1 MFEQL
6 SDKLTATF
14 ENLRGRPRVTE
25 ADLDDALRDVRVA
38 LLEADVNLK
47 VVRQLVAT
55 VRERALGEKV
65 LESIT
70 GAQQVVKIVHDALV
84 EMLGGEAV
92 PIARAEKPPTVIL
105 LVGLQGSGKTT
116 TAAKIA
122 NVLRKQG
129 RRPTLVAADVYRPAA
144 IDQLKTLG
152 KQLGI
157 AVSTVDPKRVA
168 DDVAKAAQAAPSQNA
183 DTVIVDT
190 AGRLHIDDAMMTE
203 VEQVVSAS
211 HPDEVLLVVDAMT
224 GQDAVEAASAF
235 KARLPISGLVLTKV
249 DSDARGGASLS
260 IRAATG
266 VPVKYLG
273 VGEKLDALEV
283 FHPDRLSQRILG
295 RGDVLTRVA
304 RGEASLSLRAETGI
318 PVKRMGAGEK
328 RDAIEPFH
336 PDRIAQ
342 RILGMGDVVTL
353 VERAQEVV
361 DQKEA
366 EEQTK
371 KLLEARFTF
380 DDFYQQLQQLKKMG
394 PLGELMKM
402 IPGMG
407 GLAKQLPE
415 GPEAE
420 RELKRIEA
428 IISSMTRDERADPT
442 IINGSRRRRIASGSG
457 TTVADVNQLIKQFG
471 EMQKLMKQM
480 GGLAKSGRL
489 PRIPGMP
496 RL

>member
-6 SDKLTATF
+6 SDKLNTTF
-14 ENLRGRPRVTE
+14 ERLRGRARVSE
-25 ADLDDALRDVRVA
+25 SDLEEALRDVRVA
-38 LLEADVNLK
+38 LLEADVNFK

-92 PIARAEKPPTVIL
+92 PLARAERPPTVLL

-116 TAAKIA
+116 TAAKLA

-129 RRPTLVAADVYRPAA
+129 RRPLLVAADVHRPAA
-144 IDQLKTLG
+144 IDQLRTLG

-157 AVSTVDPKRVA
+157 PVIAVEAGRVA
-168 DDVAKAAQAAPSQNA
+168 QDVGTAIVTAQRDGA
-183 DTVIVDT
+183 DTVIVDS
-190 AGRLHIDDAMMTE
+190 AGRLHIDDEMMRE
-203 VEQVVSAS
+203 VESIVTTAAP
-211 HPDEVLLVVDAMT
+211 HEVLLVVDAMT
-224 GQDAVEAASAF
+224 GQDAVEAATAF
-235 KARLPISGLVLTKV
+235 KARLPVSGLVLTKV

-266 VPVKYLG
+266 VPVKFLG

-283 FHPDRLSQRILG
+283 FHPDRL
-295 RGDVLTRVA
+295 
-304 RGEASLSLRAETGI
+304 
-318 PVKRMGAGEK
+318 
-328 RDAIEPFH
+328 
-336 PDRIAQ
+336 AQ
-342 RILGMGDVVTL
+342 RILGMGDILTL
-353 VERAQEVV
+353 VERAQETV
-361 DQKEA
+361 DRKTA
-366 EEQTK
+366 EEQAK
-371 KLLEARFTF
+371 KIMEARFTF
-380 DDFYQQLQQLKKMG
+380 DDFYTQLQQLKKMG
-394 PLGELMKM
+394 PLGDLLKM

-420 RELKRIEA
+420 AELKRIEA
-428 IISSMTRDERADPT
+428 IISSMTRAERAEPALV
-442 IINGSRRRRIASGSG
+442 NGSRRKRIAAGSG
-457 TTVADVNQLIKQFG
+457 TKVADVNNLLKQFA
-471 EMQKLMKQM
+471 EMQKVMKQM
-480 GGLAKSGRL
+480 GAMAKGGRL
-489 PRIPGMP
+489 PKIPGMP

>member
-6 SDKLTATF
+6 SDKLNTTF
-14 ENLRGRPRVTE
+14 ERLRGRARVSE
-25 ADLDDALRDVRVA
+25 SDLEEALRDVRVA
-38 LLEADVNLK
+38 LLEADVNFK

-92 PIARAEKPPTVIL
+92 PLTRAERPPTVLL

-116 TAAKIA
+116 TAAKLA

-129 RRPTLVAADVYRPAA
+129 RRPLLVAADVHRPAA
-144 IDQLKTLG
+144 IEQLRMLG

-157 AVSTVDPKRVA
+157 PVIAVAAGRVA
-168 DDVAKAAQAAPSQNA
+168 DDVAAAVATAQRDGS
-183 DTVIVDT
+183 DTVIVDS
-190 AGRLHIDDAMMTE
+190 AGRLHIDDEMMRE
-203 VEQVVSAS
+203 VEAIVASAKP
-211 HPDEVLLVVDAMT
+211 HEVILVVDAMT
-224 GQDAVEAASAF
+224 GQDAVEAATAF
-235 KARLPISGLVLTKV
+235 KARLPVSGLVLTKV

-266 VPVKYLG
+266 VPVKFLG

-283 FHPDRLSQRILG
+283 FHPDRL
-295 RGDVLTRVA
+295 
-304 RGEASLSLRAETGI
+304 
-318 PVKRMGAGEK
+318 
-328 RDAIEPFH
+328 
-336 PDRIAQ
+336 AQ
-342 RILGMGDVVTL
+342 RILGMGDILTL
-353 VERAQEVV
+353 VERAQETV
-361 DQKEA
+361 DRKTA
-366 EEQTK
+366 EEQAK
-371 KLLEARFTF
+371 KIMEARFTF
-380 DDFYQQLQQLKKMG
+380 EDFYAQLQQLKRMG
-394 PLGELMKM
+394 PLGDLLKM

-420 RELKRIEA
+420 RELRRIEA
-428 IISSMTRDERADPT
+428 IISSMTKAERAEPT
-442 IINGSRRRRIASGSG
+442 LINGSRRKRIAAGSG
-457 TTVADVNQLIKQFG
+457 TKVSDVNQLLKQFA
-471 EMQKLMKQM
+471 EMQKVMKQM

-489 PRIPGMP
+489 PKIPGMP
-496 RL
+496 GR

>member
-6 SDKLTATF
+6 SDKLGTTF
-14 ENLRGRPRVTE
+14 ERLRGRPRVSE
-25 ADLDDALRDVRVA
+25 SDLEEALRDVRVA
-38 LLEADVNLK
+38 LLEADVNFK

-92 PIARAEKPPTVIL
+92 PLARAERPPTVLL

-116 TAAKIA
+116 TAAKLA
-122 NVLRKQG
+122 NLLRKQG
-129 RRPTLVAADVYRPAA
+129 RRPLLVAADVHRPAA
-144 IDQLKTLG
+144 IEQLRTLG

-157 AVSTVDPKRVA
+157 PVVAVEATRVAEGVAAAVST
-168 DDVAKAAQAAPSQNA
+168 AQRDGA
-183 DTVIVDT
+183 DTVIVDS
-190 AGRLHIDDAMMTE
+190 AGRLHIDDEMMRE
-203 VEQVVSAS
+203 VESIVATAAP
-211 HPDEVLLVVDAMT
+211 HEVLLIVDAMS
-224 GQDAVEAASAF
+224 GQDAVGAATAF
-235 KARLPISGLVLTKV
+235 KARLPVSGLVLTKV

-266 VPVKYLG
+266 IPVKYLG

-283 FHPDRLSQRILG
+283 FHPDRL
-295 RGDVLTRVA
+295 
-304 RGEASLSLRAETGI
+304 
-318 PVKRMGAGEK
+318 
-328 RDAIEPFH
+328 
-336 PDRIAQ
+336 AQ
-342 RILGMGDVVTL
+342 RILGMGDILTL
-353 VERAQEVV
+353 VERAQETV
-361 DQKEA
+361 DRKTA
-366 EEQTK
+366 EEQAK
-371 KLLEARFTF
+371 KIMEARFTF
-380 DDFYQQLQQLKKMG
+380 DDFYMQLQQLKKMG
-394 PLGELMKM
+394 PLGDLLKM

-428 IISSMTRDERADPT
+428 IISSMTRAERAEPSL
-442 IINGSRRRRIASGSG
+442 INGSRRRRIAAGSG
-457 TTVADVNQLIKQFG
+457 TKVSDVNQLLKQFA
-471 EMQKLMKQM
+471 EMQKVMKQM
-480 GGLAKSGRL
+480 GTLAKGGRL
-489 PRIPGMP
+489 PKLPGM

>member
-1 MFEQL
+1 VFEQL
-6 SDKLTATF
+6 SDKLNVTF
-14 ENLRGRPRVTE
+14 ERLRGRPRVSE
-25 ADLDDALRDVRVA
+25 ADLEEALRDVRVA

-47 VVRQLVAT
+47 VVRQLIAT

-84 EMLGGEAV
+84 EMLGGEAA
-92 PIARAEKPPTVIL
+92 PIERAATPPTVVL

-116 TAAKIA
+116 TAGKLA
-122 NVLRKQG
+122 NTLRKQG
-129 RRPTLVAADVYRPAA
+129 RHPLLVAADVHRPAA
-144 IDQLKTLG
+144 IDQLRALG

-157 AVSTVDPKRVA
+157 PVTEVNASRVA
-168 DDVAKAAQAAPSQNA
+168 SDVAAAIAAAPAQAR

-190 AGRLHIDDAMMTE
+190 AGRLHIDDEMMKE
-203 VEQVVSAS
+203 VEAVVAAAKP
-211 HPDEVLLVVDAMT
+211 HEVLLVVDAMT

-266 VPVKYLG
+266 IPVKLLG
-273 VGEKLDALEV
+273 VGEKLDALEI
-283 FHPDRLSQRILG
+283 FHPDRL
-295 RGDVLTRVA
+295 
-304 RGEASLSLRAETGI
+304 
-318 PVKRMGAGEK
+318 
-328 RDAIEPFH
+328 
-336 PDRIAQ
+336 AQ
-342 RILGMGDVVTL
+342 RILGMGDVLTL
-353 VERAQEVV
+353 VEKAQEAV
-361 DQKEA
+361 DRKTA

-380 DDFYQQLQQLKKMG
+380 EDFYATLQQVKRMG
-394 PLGELMKM
+394 PIGDLMKM

-407 GLAKQLPE
+407 AVAKQLPT

-420 RELKRIEA
+420 AQMKRIEA
-428 IISSMTRDERADPT
+428 MISSMTRAERVDPT
-442 IINGSRRRRIASGSG
+442 IINGSRRRRIAAGSG
-457 TTVADVNQLIKQFG
+457 TTVTEVNQLIKQFA

-496 RL
+496 MPR

>member
-1 MFEQL
+1 VFEQL
-6 SDKLTATF
+6 SDKLNVTF
-14 ENLRGRPRVTE
+14 ERLRGRPRVSE
-25 ADLDDALRDVRVA
+25 ADLEEALRDVRVA

-47 VVRQLVAT
+47 VVRQLIAT

-84 EMLGGEAV
+84 EMLGGEAA
-92 PIARAEKPPTVIL
+92 PIERAATPPTVVL

-116 TAAKIA
+116 TAGKLA
-122 NVLRKQG
+122 NTLRKQG
-129 RRPTLVAADVYRPAA
+129 RHPLLVAADVHRPAA
-144 IDQLKTLG
+144 IDQLRALG

-157 AVSTVDPKRVA
+157 PVTEVNASRVA
-168 DDVAKAAQAAPSQNA
+168 SDVAAAIAAAPAQAR

-190 AGRLHIDDAMMTE
+190 AGRLHIDDEMMKE
-203 VEQVVSAS
+203 VEAVVAAAKP
-211 HPDEVLLVVDAMT
+211 HEVLLVVDAMT

-266 VPVKYLG
+266 IPVKLLG

-283 FHPDRLSQRILG
+283 FHPDRL
-295 RGDVLTRVA
+295 
-304 RGEASLSLRAETGI
+304 
-318 PVKRMGAGEK
+318 
-328 RDAIEPFH
+328 
-336 PDRIAQ
+336 AQ
-342 RILGMGDVVTL
+342 RILGMGDVLTL
-353 VERAQEVV
+353 VEKAQEAV
-361 DQKEA
+361 DRKTA

-380 DDFYQQLQQLKKMG
+380 EDFYATLQQVKRMG
-394 PLGELMKM
+394 PIGDLMKM

-407 GLAKQLPE
+407 AVAKQLPT

-420 RELKRIEA
+420 AQMKRIEA
-428 IISSMTRDERADPT
+428 MISSMTRAERVDPT
-442 IINGSRRRRIASGSG
+442 IINGSRRRRIAAGSG
-457 TTVADVNQLIKQFG
+457 TTVTEVNQLIKQFA

-496 RL
+496 MPR

>member
-6 SDKLTATF
+6 SDRLNTTF
-14 ENLRGRPRVTE
+14 ERLRGRPRVTE
-25 ADLDDALRDVRVA
+25 GDLEEALRDVRVA

-47 VVRQLVAT
+47 VTRQLIAT

-84 EMLGGEAV
+84 EMLGGAAT
-92 PIARAEKPPTVIL
+92 PLARNAKGPTVIL

-116 TAAKIA
+116 TAGKLA
-122 NVLRKQG
+122 NTLRKQG
-129 RRPTLVAADVYRPAA
+129 RHPTLVAADVHRPAA
-144 IDQLKTLG
+144 IDQLTALG

-157 AVSTVDPKRVA
+157 PVTAVRASAVA
-168 DDVAKAAQAAPSQNA
+168 DDVRDAIAAAPGQSR

-190 AGRLHIDDAMMTE
+190 AGRLHIDEGMMQE
-203 VEQVVSAS
+203 VESVVAAA

-266 VPVKYLG
+266 VPVKLLG

-283 FHPDRLSQRILG
+283 FHPDRL
-295 RGDVLTRVA
+295 
-304 RGEASLSLRAETGI
+304 
-318 PVKRMGAGEK
+318 
-328 RDAIEPFH
+328 
-336 PDRIAQ
+336 AQ
-342 RILGMGDVVTL
+342 RILGMGDVLTL
-353 VERAQEVV
+353 VERAQEAV
-361 DQKEA
+361 DRKTA

-380 DDFYQQLQQLKKMG
+380 EDFYATLQQVKKMG
-394 PLGELMKM
+394 PIGDLLKM
-402 IPGMG
+402 VPGMG

-415 GPEAE
+415 GPQAE
-420 RELKRIEA
+420 REMKRIEA
-428 IISSMTRDERADPT
+428 IISSMTRAERADPSL
-442 IINGSRRRRIASGSG
+442 INGSRRRRIAKGSG
-457 TTVADVNQLIKQFG
+457 TTVSDVNQLIKQFA

-480 GGLAKSGRL
+480 GGLARSGRL

-496 RL
+496 RIG

>member
-6 SDKLTATF
+6 SDKLTTTF

-25 ADLDDALRDVRVA
+25 ADLEEALRDVRVA
-38 LLEADVNLK
+38 LLEADVNFK

-92 PIARAEKPPTVIL
+92 PIARAERPPTVIL

-116 TAAKIA
+116 TAAKLA

-129 RRPTLVAADVYRPAA
+129 RRPALVAADVYRPAA
-144 IDQLKTLG
+144 IDQLRTLG

-190 AGRLHIDDAMMTE
+190 AGRLHIDEAMMGE
-203 VEQVVSAS
+203 VEQVAAAS
-211 HPDEVLLVVDAMT
+211 GPHEILLVVDAMT

-235 KARLPISGLVLTKV
+235 KARLPITGLVLTKV

-283 FHPDRLSQRILG
+283 FHPDRL
-295 RGDVLTRVA
+295 
-304 RGEASLSLRAETGI
+304 
-318 PVKRMGAGEK
+318 
-328 RDAIEPFH
+328 
-336 PDRIAQ
+336 AQ
-342 RILGMGDVVTL
+342 RILGMGDVLTL
-353 VERAQEVV
+353 VEKAQEVV
-361 DQKEA
+361 DRKEA
-366 EEQTK
+366 EEQAK
-371 KLLEARFTF
+371 KLFESRFTF

-394 PLGELMKM
+394 PLGDLMKM

-420 RELKRIEA
+420 RDLRRIEA
-428 IISSMTRDERADPT
+428 IISSMTRAERADPSL
-442 IINGSRRRRIASGSG
+442 INGSRRRRIAAGSG

-471 EMQKLMKQM
+471 EMQKLMKQL
-480 GGLAKSGRL
+480 GGMAKGGRL
-489 PRIPGMP
+489 PRLPGMP
-496 RL
+496 KLG